1 MWKRFRKITA
11 VLLAIMMIT
20 MVIPFGMISVNAA
33 YNYLFPVNN
42 GGAIAYGYGYSASYG
57 TWHDGIDI
65 HSNGDDT
72 IYAACDGVVEATAN
86 SCYHVSCGYQCEHYN
101 TYGNYIRIGNSDG
114 MKAYYGHLKQNSL
127 LVSVG
132 QSVKRGQPIATMGSS
147 GYSTGKHLH
156 FELRYSDYKTKVNT
170 NPTSSNG
177 EMNYSYSGHGNIG
190 KNPEGYLES
199 AIASVPDKLTIK
211 GWAYDKDNINQSI
224 YVDVYA
230 FQKRIARITA
240 NKYREDVGKKYG
252 VGNYHGFEE
261 TITMPQ
267 IGTYNIAVYAINI
280 EGGKDTE
287 IYYHSVTIPNFP
299 QGQVE
304 SVIASAP
311 DCITIKGWAFDKDDI
326 NASVYI
332 DIYAFRNRVARITAD
347 KLREDIGSKYSVGNY
362 HGFEETIHM
371 PQNGTYNI
379 AVYAM
384 NIGEGK
390 ETEIY
395 YQSITVPNYPT
406 GEVESVIST
415 SPNKL
420 TIKGWAFDKDDINS
434 SVYVDIYAF
443 RNRVA
448 RITADKFR
456 EDIGN
461 EYSVGD
467 YHGFEETIEMPQ
479 SGTYNIAVYAM
490 NIGDGKETNIYYDSV
505 YVFGEEKYTIG
516 DTNLDGKITISDV
529 TAIQCHIAELEPFT
543 EAQLNVADTNGD
555 GKIDIADATQL
566 QMYLAEYDGIVLGK
580 QSA

>member
-1 MWKRFRKITA
+1 MKKRFRSLKAILLSIVMVVLMILSGIIPVSAMTQSDFNNRVAAQQSAYPNGSVCKSTQFGQSCFGWAYLMGYNIFGSSPYNWATTYTLSSVKAGDIIQYGNTSGSGHTVFVVSVSGNNITFA
-11 VLLAIMMIT
+11 DCNGNGNRNSAGQYVAGLC
-20 MVIPFGMISVNAA
+20 MVKWNNSTTISANA
-33 YNYLFPVNN
+33 LF
-42 GGAIAYGYGYSASYG
+42 GYGFSYIKSAP
-57 TWHDGIDI
+57 
-65 HSNGDDT
+65 
-72 IYAACDGVVEATAN
+72 EAIT
-86 SCYHVSCGYQCEHYN
+86 
-101 TYGNYIRIGNSDG
+101 
-114 MKAYYGHLKQNSL
+114 
-127 LVSVG
+127 
-132 QSVKRGQPIATMGSS
+132 S
-147 GYSTGKHLH
+147 GY
-156 FELRYSDYKTKVNT
+156 
-170 NPTSSNG
+170 
-177 EMNYSYSGHGNIG
+177 
-190 KNPEGYLES
+190 NPEGYLES
-199 AIASVPDKLTIK
+199 AIASAPDKLTIK

-287 IYYHSVTIPNFP
+287 IYYHSVKIPNFP

-448 RITADKFR
+448 RITADKLR

-505 YVFGEEKYTIG
+505 YVLGEEKYTIG

-529 TAIQCHIAELEPFT
+529 TAIQRHIAELEPFT
-543 EAQLNVADTNGD
+543 EAQLTLADTNGD
-555 GKIDIADATQL
+555 GKVTIGDATHL
-566 QMYLAEYDGIVLGK
+566 QKYLARYNVKLGK
-580 QSA
+580 QS